1 MDVQR
6 ATDALRDLA
15 STGKKSLTAH
25 LRLLFTEIERTAAT
39 GVSQATILEQ
49 LQAQGLDISRDV
61 FKTTMSRIRKER
73 RAGKETPA
81 PEPQDMNPPPPPSP
95 QKPPE
100 SSSRK
105 IFSPLDIRRLRK
117 REIDI
122 SEYDHPYK
130 E

>member
-25 LRLLFTEIERTAAT
+25 LRLLFTEIERTAAA

-49 LQAQGLDISRDV
+49 LQAQGLKMSRDV

-73 RAGKETPA
+73 RADKETPA
-81 PEPQDMNPPPPPSP
+81 QKPQNLNPPHPSP